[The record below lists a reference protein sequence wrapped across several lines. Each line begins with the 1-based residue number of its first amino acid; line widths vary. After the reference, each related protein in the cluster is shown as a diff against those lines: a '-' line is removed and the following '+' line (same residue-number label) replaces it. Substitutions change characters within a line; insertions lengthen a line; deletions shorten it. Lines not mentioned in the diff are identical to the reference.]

1 MNKKAFIGLLT
12 FVLGMMA
19 VSHAHAGTAT
29 LTWNANNESD
39 LSGYKVYYDTTSH
52 SGNCPSG
59 FGLNVVSVGNVTTH
73 TFNNLTDGQTYY
85 FQVTAI
91 DTSSN
96 ESTCSAQ
103 VSKVIAATDT
113 TTPITT
119 ASPLGGS
126 YASAQTV
133 TMSVNETA
141 TVYYTL
147 DGSTPTIASTQYT
160 GPISITSTK
169 TLKYFAKDTAGNSEA
184 VKTQAYTITIPD
196 TTAPITTASPLGGS
210 YASAQTVTM
219 SVNETATVYYTLDGT
234 TPTVASTQYTGPVS
248 ITSTK
253 TLKYFAKDTA
263 GNSEAIKSQT
273 YVITIVSSDTTV
285 PSVPENLTATP
296 IAPTLINLAWSA
308 STDDVGVTHYKVY
321 RHDVEI
327 ATVTGLAYS
336 DEGLSLSTV
345 YRYRIAAVDAAL
357 NTSARSNEVSATTS
371 ALPVAASG
379 GGSSSGGG
387 GGGGGSSASVTQSQ
401 PTTPV
406 LSGTTQQATT
416 TATPVVTVI
425 TTGSQQGTTVTA
437 GSGGGQYSQF
447 GAYVTRKHLVYG
459 SRGEDVKK
467 LQEFLRVD
475 GYLKESATGYYG
487 KATQAAIQKFQQ
499 AFSHESA
506 FKWIGSGGRNGYRY
520 TGVVKKADRAFAA
533 KSHRATQAVG

>member
-219 SVNETATVYYTLDGT
+219 SVNETATVYYTLDGG
-234 TPTVASTQYTGPVS
+234 SC
-248 ITSTK
+248 IDHID
-253 TLKYFAKDTA
+253 KDA
-263 GNSEAIKSQT
+263 QIFRK
-273 YVITIVSSDTTV
+273 
-285 PSVPENLTATP
+285 
-296 IAPTLINLAWSA
+296 
-308 STDDVGVTHYKVY
+308 
-321 RHDVEI
+321 
-327 ATVTGLAYS
+327 
-336 DEGLSLSTV
+336 
-345 YRYRIAAVDAAL
+345 RYRREQRG
-357 NTSARSNEVSATTS
+357 NK
-371 ALPVAASG
+371 
-379 GGSSSGGG
+379 
-387 GGGGGSSASVTQSQ
+387 
-401 PTTPV
+401 
-406 LSGTTQQATT
+406 
-416 TATPVVTVI
+416 I
-425 TTGSQQGTTVTA
+425 T
-437 GSGGGQYSQF
+437 
-447 GAYVTRKHLVYG
+447 
-459 SRGEDVKK
+459 DVC
-467 LQEFLRVD
+467 
-475 GYLKESATGYYG
+475 YY
-487 KATQAAIQKFQQ
+487 
-499 AFSHESA
+499 
-506 FKWIGSGGRNGYRY
+506 
-520 TGVVKKADRAFAA
+520 DRIE
-533 KSHRATQAVG
+533 